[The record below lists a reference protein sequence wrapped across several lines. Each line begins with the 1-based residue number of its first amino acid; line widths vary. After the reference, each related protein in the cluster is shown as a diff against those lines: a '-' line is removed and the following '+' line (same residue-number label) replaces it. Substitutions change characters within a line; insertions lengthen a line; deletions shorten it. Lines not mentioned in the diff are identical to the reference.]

1 MNSPVVNK
9 VKAKAQDTV
18 LFVDDEPQILRA
30 LKRLFKKANFE
41 CFFAESGPEALK
53 LMEETQIDLIVSDMR
68 MPEMNGAEFL
78 SIAREKYP
86 ATKSILLTGHSDIT
100 STIEALNKGGIYRY
114 ISKPWEDED
123 LKRTIEE
130 ALRVKRLERER
141 NQLLVITHK
150 QNKKLKSFNTELEE
164 QVKER
169 TQELKRTMELL
180 DQSYTELIDSYEMFI
195 RVFSTVIS
203 SRFQEERQRPSMV
216 AELAKEI
223 AEMCDLPEHICQQIS
238 YAGLLHELGKITFSD
253 DVLSSCESKM
263 PDELFKQY
271 KKYPTIGSS
280 ILMSIKGL
288 DDCSRFIQEHME
300 DLDGTGFPNRLDRAE
315 ISYGAKI
322 LRIARDFVGLQ
333 LSLIFETPRDAHGAF
348 AYIKSRS
355 GKLYETK
362 LVNKL
367 HKLVN
372 KYDLCNLAP
381 NESAMEIMALHPGMV
396 AARDIVNN
404 YGILLITKGRTITEK
419 NIEQLATIETVE
431 ECKLRIL
438 IENSSIPTTTN

>member
-1 MNSPVVNK
+1 MNSPAVNQ
-9 VKAKAQDTV
+9 VKAKKQENV

-30 LKRLFKKANFE
+30 LRRLFKKANFD
-41 CFFAESGPEALK
+41 CYFAEGGPEALK
-53 LMEETQIDLIVSDMR
+53 LMEETPIDLIVSDMR
-68 MPEMNGAEFL
+68 MPEMDGAEFL

-130 ALRVKRLERER
+130 ALKVKRLERER

-150 QNKKLKSFNTELEE
+150 QNKKLKSFNSELET
-164 QVKER
+164 QVQQR
-169 TQELKRTMELL
+169 TQELNHTMELL
-180 DQSYTELIDSYEMFI
+180 DQSYSELIDSYDTFI
-195 RVFSTVIS
+195 RVFSTVVS
-203 SRFQEERQRPSMV
+203 SRFQVERQRPSMV
-216 AELAKEI
+216 AELAEEI
-223 AEMCDLPEHICQQIS
+223 AKDCDLPKHICKQIS
-238 YAGLLHELGKITFSD
+238 YAGLLHELGKITLPD
-253 DVLSSCESKM
+253 EILMECESKLS
-263 PDELFKQY
+263 DEQLKQY
-271 KKYPTIGSS
+271 KKYPAIGSS
-280 ILMSIKGL
+280 ILMGIKGL
-288 DDCSRFIQEHME
+288 DDCSRYILEHME
-300 DLDGTGFPNRLDRAE
+300 DLDGTGYPNRLGREE

-322 LRIARDFVGLQ
+322 LRIARDFVGIQ
-333 LSLIFETPRDAHGAF
+333 LSLIFEAPRDANGSF
-348 AYIKSRS
+348 AYIKSRA
-355 GKLYETK
+355 GKIYESK

-367 HKLVN
+367 HKLVD

-381 NESAMEIMALHPGMV
+381 NESAMEVMALHPGMI

-419 NIEQLATIETVE
+419 NIDQLATIETVE

-438 IENSSIPTTTN
+438 IENSSIPE